1 MLISGGG
8 GRRKSNVS
16 LLVAPGADIDANQVS
31 CGQEERDA
39 ERRES
44 PGMGQTHG
52 LEYPPGKDRETRQ
65 QQPAFNGAA
74 IVLDKGRERT
84 PKDADHHR
92 SGQMGMGVPGEKI
105 PGQPGALGLVVVK
118 SRNRG
123 IGQSQD
129 HQGEGEQEP
138 SAENLKKIPVPVS

>member
-65 QQPAFNGAA
+65 QQPAFDGAA
-74 IVLDKGRERT
+74 ITLDKSRERT
-84 PKDADHHR
+84 PPDADGLSAGYCER
-92 SGQMGMGVPGEKI
+92 ECPMLRVSGSGR
-105 PGQPGALGLVVVK
+105 QPA
-118 SRNRG
+118 
-123 IGQSQD
+123 
-129 HQGEGEQEP
+129 
-138 SAENLKKIPVPVS
+138 A